1 MQVQA
6 VAPRQMIGRTIQ
18 PNESV
23 VCLRA
28 SMLDIVNHLLYDQDH
43 TVHWLIEW
51 PWYFDIWVKSIGEWP
66 AQKCGRPSVL
76 G

>member
-1 MQVQA
+1 MK
-6 VAPRQMIGRTIQ
+6 
-18 PNESV
+18 V

-28 SMLDIVNHLLYDQDH
+28 SMLEIVNHLLYDQDH

-51 PWYFDIWVKSIGEWP
+51 PWYFDIWVKSIGELP